1 MRALAFKVVSQ
12 ISVWIILL
20 FQAIGVAGARIT
32 GRIGYTLMTLIDK
45 KRLSLYEELL
55 EPEAYS
61 ELKAQDMELKLLTG
75 ASQVRDHAKSTG
87 DWTDHHSDAIEAIGE
102 ALVGE
107 LGWEE
112 DHVHQYLREIVESID
127 GLEYDVEG

>member
-1 MRALAFKVVSQ
+1 MRALAFKIVSQ
-12 ISVWIILL
+12 ISAWIILM
-20 FQAIGVAGARIT
+20 FQAIGNVGARTT
-32 GRIGYTLMTLIDK
+32 GRIGYTLMSLIDK

-55 EPEAYS
+55 EPESYS
-61 ELKAQDMELKLLTG
+61 ELKAQDMELKLLTS
-75 ASQVRDHAKSTG
+75 ASQVRDHAKSMG

-127 GLEYDVEG
+127 GLEYDVED

>member
-1 MRALAFKVVSQ
+1 M
-12 ISVWIILL
+12 
-20 FQAIGVAGARIT
+20 FQAIGNVGARTT
-32 GRIGYTLMTLIDK
+32 GRIGYTLMNLIDK

-61 ELKAQDMELKLLTG
+61 ELKAQDLELKLLTS
-75 ASQVRDHAKSTG
+75 ASQVRDHAKNMG

-102 ALVGE
+102 ALIGE

-127 GLEYDVEG
+127 GLEYEVED

>member
-1 MRALAFKVVSQ
+1 
-12 ISVWIILL
+12 
-20 FQAIGVAGARIT
+20 
-32 GRIGYTLMTLIDK
+32 
-45 KRLSLYEELL
+45 
-55 EPEAYS
+55 
-61 ELKAQDMELKLLTG
+61 MELKLLAS
-75 ASQVRDHAKSTG
+75 ASQVRDHAKSMG

>member
-1 MRALAFKVVSQ
+1 MRALAFKIVSQ
-12 ISVWIILL
+12 VSAWIILL
-20 FQAIGVAGARIT
+20 FQSIGNTGARTT
-32 GRIGYTLMTLIDK
+32 GRIAYALMSIIDK
-45 KRLSLYEELL
+45 KKLSLYEELL
-55 EPEAYS
+55 EPETYS
-61 ELKAQDMELKLLTG
+61 ELKAQDMELKLLIS
-75 ASQVRDHAKSTG
+75 ASQVRDHAKNMG
-87 DWTDHHSDAIEAIGE
+87 DWTEQHSDAIEAIGE

>member
-1 MRALAFKVVSQ
+1 MRALAFKIVSQ
-12 ISVWIILL
+12 ISAWIILM
-20 FQAIGVAGARIT
+20 FQAIGNVGARTT
-32 GRIGYTLMTLIDK
+32 GRIGYTLMNLIDK

-61 ELKAQDMELKLLTG
+61 ELKAQDMELKLLAS
-75 ASQVRDHAKSTG
+75 ASQVRDHAKSMG